1 MRKIFILFIT
11 IAIIIFSGCES
22 DIDRQLNEA
31 REAERNA
38 QEKLE
43 EQQNEMDRLEY
54 LIDRY
59 SELQIEIENAQE
71 GTEKY
76 KDLIEENNRIV
87 RTLMEEFPEIKD
99 YVSVS

>member
-1 MRKIFILFIT
+1 
-11 IAIIIFSGCES
+11 
-22 DIDRQLNEA
+22 
-31 REAERNA
+31 
-38 QEKLE
+38 
-43 EQQNEMDRLEY
+43 MDRLEY